1 MAIGRK
7 AVLSVRVFSTLESI
21 WLRTMD
27 MGTLKRLFGRRV
39 RSLRKLRD
47 LTQEELAEATSL
59 SAEYV
64 SKVER
69 GLTSPSFEVIAKL
82 AEALQVDPSMLFD
95 FSELH
100 GSRHGNK

>member
-1 MAIGRK
+1 
-7 AVLSVRVFSTLESI
+7 
-21 WLRTMD
+21 MD
-27 MGTLKRLFGRRV
+27 MVTLKRLFGRRV

-47 LTQEELAEATSL
+47 LTQEKLAEATSL

-100 GSRHGNK
+100 GSRHGDK

>member
-1 MAIGRK
+1 
-7 AVLSVRVFSTLESI
+7 
-21 WLRTMD
+21 MD
-27 MGTLKRLFGRRV
+27 TAKLKGLFGRRV

-69 GLTSPSFEVIAKL
+69 GLASPSFDVIAKL
-82 AEALQVDPSMLFD
+82 ASALQVDPSALFD
-95 FSELH
+95 FTELH
-100 GSRHGNK
+100 GNWHDDK